1 MKNYVN
7 GKVYHIESRYTE
19 INSFLYKCTG
29 ISQIRNVSDTE
40 FAIDYESDSSIVVT
54 LFLKVDPDADAHFK
68 RLVNAK
74 VFFYFIKYRL
84 KEFIVLFKIL

>member
-1 MKNYVN
+1 M
-7 GKVYHIESRYTE
+7 
-19 INSFLYKCTG
+19 YKTTG

-40 FAIDYESDSSIVVT
+40 FEIDYEYESKVVAT

-74 VFFYFIKYRL
+74 VFPSI
-84 KEFIVLFKIL
+84 FKILGQRPTLSNSRYSNSWEFNCF